1 MVEIIKGKSK
11 ERRKLIKQENQEAR
25 SMFRELMGNNQQQI
39 TNNVNNTNEITSKL
53 KEWSTVLIDRMEQIR
68 GKIKTYSENR
78 EILLNAKLKIINY
91 R

>member
-25 SMFRELMGNNQQQI
+25 SMFRELMGNNKQQI

-78 EILLNAKLKIINY
+78 EILLNSKLKIINY

>member
-39 TNNVNNTNEITSKL
+39 TNNVNNTNEITNKL

>member
-11 ERRKLIKQENQEAR
+11 ERRKLIKQENQKAR